1 MTLWTVAHQASLSIG
16 FRMQK
21 YWSGLP
27 FSPPE
32 NLPKP
37 GIEPTSLAAPASA
50 SKFLN
55 TEPPGKFILDLS
67 QKRKRD
73 EGERAASELLD

>member
-1 MTLWTVAHQASLSIG
+1 
-16 FRMQK
+16 MQK

-27 FSPPE
+27 FPPPE

-37 GIEPTSLAAPASA
+37 GIETTFLVAPALA

-55 TEPPGKFILDLS
+55 TEPLGKFILDLL
-67 QKRKRD
+67 QNRKED